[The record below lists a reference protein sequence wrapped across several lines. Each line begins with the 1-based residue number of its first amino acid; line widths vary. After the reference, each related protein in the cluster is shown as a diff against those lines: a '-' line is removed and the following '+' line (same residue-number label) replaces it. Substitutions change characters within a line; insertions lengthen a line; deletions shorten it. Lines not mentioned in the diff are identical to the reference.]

1 MKRLIATLWVAVAWS
16 LMTISTPAFAKKWD
30 EITYEQTLEIK
41 KGSTLKYTSSSGKI
55 FTVGQEIILRAP
67 ANERQR
73 YTYAFTRVALAPPFP
88 LSSAWDGARLKI
100 VKISWKQ
107 VQGVPNV
114 VVNTTAEGANYGAG
128 KQMIGNLE
136 AAVETMEVVTNAEDL
151 RPVTQKSPIEKLKE
165 AKELLDLEV
174 ISQEE
179 YDVIK
184 ETLMPQIL
192 GG

>member
-1 MKRLIATLWVAVAWS
+1 MKKLIAIFWVAVAWS
-16 LMTISTPAFAKKWD
+16 LMTASAPVFAKKWD

-67 ANERQR
+67 ANGRQS
-73 YTYAFTRVALAPPFP
+73 YTYAFTRAALAPPFP

-100 VKISWKQ
+100 SKISWKQ

-114 VVNTTAEGANYGAG
+114 VVNTTAEGASYGAG

-136 AAVETMEVVTNAEDL
+136 AAVETMEVVTSAEDL

-165 AKELLDLEV
+165 AKQLLDLEV

-179 YDVIK
+179 YDAIK
-184 ETLMPQIL
+184 EKLMPQIL
-192 GG
+192 GS